1 MARSSSEPRG
11 RVKKWLIRGVKIGLV
26 GFLSAAIAVV
36 VAVVIAYQSLP
47 DYESLKS
54 SPNGQMIRVHAADG
68 RVIVSLGP
76 SFGPWLSYAQ
86 IPTVLVDAMV
96 STDDNRYYL
105 HPVPHPLRLARAP
118 CGDTERP
125 GRGRP

>member
-68 RVIVSLGP
+68 SVIVSLGP
-76 SFGPWLSYAQ
+76 SFGRWLSYDQ
-86 IPTVLVDAMV
+86 IPTVMVDAMV
-96 STDDNRYYL
+96 STEDKRYYL
-105 HPVPHPLRLARAP
+105 HPGVDPIGMARAA
-118 CGDTERP
+118 
-125 GRGRP
+125 